1 MSVVR
6 QRKKVINNVNIFYS
20 IPSSLFYSKIIQEP
34 TFYGIS
40 ALSWHRIL
48 FLNDVIRAKA
58 MLVAPHGLRICLLQP
73 LHPNMRYYGADH
85 GPGDRKTR

>member
-1 MSVVR
+1 MMSVVR
-6 QRKKVINNVNIFYS
+6 QRKKVIDIFYS
-20 IPSSLFYSKIIQEP
+20 IPSSLFYSKVIQEC

-40 ALSWHRIL
+40 AQSWHRIL

-58 MLVAPHGLRICLLQP
+58 TYVPPHGLRVRLLQL

-85 GPGDRKTR
+85 GPGERRT